1 MHLILTLLISILLAA
16 ILVRILRE
24 AKIPSVVTLILFGLV
39 IGYPAVSEF
48 IIGHHEEVIIVVGD
62 AGLIALMFL
71 AGLESDWKLLLK
83 EKKEAF
89 TIAILALVVP
99 FVLALAVIPLWGYS
113 FRIAFIIGVAV
124 SISAEATRAKVLM
137 ELRKLRTKLG
147 AALVGA
153 GIVDDVLGLTLFLI
167 ITFIFGTGHYLE
179 DLLIVGSIAAFF
191 LGVVIQKKIGRDNN
205 VMKISEK
212 TLNILIIPFFFI
224 SIGLKFDF
232 DSLIVNPLLMLSI
245 IALAFTGKFIGAFST
260 KPFLPLTTRQLW
272 LVGWSMNSRGAL
284 ELAVALIAFNS
295 DLINVE
301 LYSSLIIMALVTTL
315 SFPFVLYRMVGKDE
329 SIMDEE

>member
-1 MHLILTLLISILLAA
+1 MNVILTLIISIVLAA
-16 ILVRILRE
+16 SLVKLLKMI
-24 AKIPSVVTLILFGLV
+24 KVPSVVTLIIFGLV
-39 IGYPAVSEF
+39 IGYPMVSDF
-48 IIGHHEEVIIVVGD
+48 IIGDNEEVIVIIGD

-89 TIAILALVVP
+89 TIAILALLAP
-99 FVLALAVIPLWGYS
+99 FLISLAVIPLWGYS
-113 FRIAFIIGVAV
+113 FQIAFIIGVAV

-137 ELRKLRTKLG
+137 ELKKLRTKLG
-147 AALVGA
+147 AALIGA
-153 GIVDDVLGLTLFLI
+153 GIVDDVMGLSMFLI
-167 ITFIFGTGHYLE
+167 ITFVFGTGHYVE
-179 DLLIVGSIAAFF
+179 DLLIIGSLVAFF
-191 LGVVIQKKIGRDNN
+191 AGVFIQKCVGRDNK

-212 TLNILIIPFFFI
+212 SFNLLVIPFFFI

-232 DSLIVNPLLMLSI
+232 NSIMVNPWLLLAI
-245 IALAFTGKFIGAFST
+245 IALAFSGKFIGAFAG
-260 KPFLPLTTRQLW
+260 KPFLPLTNKQLW

-301 LYSSLIIMALVTTL
+301 LYSSLIIMALITTL
-315 SFPFVLYRMVGKDE
+315 SFPFVLYRMVEKDQ
-329 SIMDEE
+329 SIMEE